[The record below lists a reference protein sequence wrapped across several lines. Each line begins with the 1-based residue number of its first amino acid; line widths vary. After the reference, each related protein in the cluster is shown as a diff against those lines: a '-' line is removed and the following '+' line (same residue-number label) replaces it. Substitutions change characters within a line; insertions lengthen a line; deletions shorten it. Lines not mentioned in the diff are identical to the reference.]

1 MAVREVRV
9 DWSKT
14 LTEEPATGHNRRHP
28 DIPPV
33 LACNP
38 GDEVILATL
47 ELTSTFR

>member
-9 DWSKT
+9 DWSKP
-14 LTEEPATGHNRRHP
+14 LTEEPATGHNRWHP